1 MRIGDIKASSPLLML
16 NFFFRCFVFFRTGD
30 QHEYC
35 KSDNSD
41 AIQATENTSAREN
54 TFQAQQDSSDNSR
67 VANRTKSN
75 RPTGYRDRPSTSIN
89 NQQVSKQQK
98 ISTGNLSPGEAK
110 QQASSPSPDTT
121 ISLGSSTSTAIR
133 AEPNSFGHNN
143 NNNNSK
149 SNYHGHITVD
159 NNSTSKRSPVT
170 GEKPITGAF
179 SAVTAPLTSAK
190 LESNNNNR
198 NISDM

>member
-1 MRIGDIKASSPLLML
+1 MRFVDVGH
-16 NFFFRCFVFFRTGD
+16 FCFSCFLFVWFSTGD

-54 TFQAQQDSSDNSR
+54 TFQTQQDSSDNSR
-67 VANRTKSN
+67 LANRTKSN
-75 RPTGYRDRPSTSIN
+75 RPTGYRDRPSTSII
-89 NQQVSKQQK
+89 NQQVSKQN
-98 ISTGNLSPGEAK
+98 ICTGNLSPGEAK
-110 QQASSPSPDTT
+110 QQASSPSPETT

-133 AEPNSFGHNN
+133 AEPNSFGHN

-170 GEKPITGAF
+170 GERPITGAF